1 MSSIDYLEFN
11 RHLWDQLA
19 EPWERRREWHEP
31 LVEPITNWL
40 LARLGPQR
48 GETVLELAAGNG
60 ETGLRAAAALGDRG
74 RLVLTD
80 LAPAMVAT
88 ARRRGEQLGLTNVEY
103 AVMNAEELDLP
114 DGSVDAV
121 VCRYGYMLMPDRE
134 RALAETARVLRPGG
148 RLCLA
153 VFASPAENPFFIVPG
168 SVLIERGHF
177 QPDPAGPHMFTM
189 SDPEQVLLLLGRAG
203 FDRPEIE
210 QLETS
215 YRFADANDVWSW
227 VCEMA
232 GPLASAVRELDEP
245 ERESVR
251 TAIEKRAEPFRRS
264 DGSYELPSA
273 SLLASALRSRKG
285 RGDYAHR

>member
-1 MSSIDYLEFN
+1 
-11 RHLWDQLA
+11 
-19 EPWERRREWHEP
+19 
-31 LVEPITNWL
+31 
-40 LARLGPQR
+40 
-48 GETVLELAAGNG
+48 
-60 ETGLRAAAALGDRG
+60 
-74 RLVLTD
+74 
-80 LAPAMVAT
+80 
-88 ARRRGEQLGLTNVEY
+88 
-103 AVMNAEELDLP
+103 
-114 DGSVDAV
+114 
-121 VCRYGYMLMPDRE
+121 
-134 RALAETARVLRPGG
+134 
-148 RLCLA
+148 